1 MSYLHLTRTRTR
13 ERTPE
18 YDTQYY
24 RPLVR
29 RDSNKRQRTITLS
42 DDEDDGHDDY
52 PYSSSYKPSK
62 LSRALTIRN
71 QPSQLERY
79 NIWSDRRDKH
89 SDDDEERRRGHE
101 RRRTYKY
108 ASNRHSHSDDDDKC
122 DPEEREFRLK
132 VQATFSKPSLSSP
145 SHHHH
150 HHDSHFWPGDV
161 FRSSRERWSD
171 EAWETRERST
181 SRERSSRRRDSV
193 WGDEEKDEEK
203 ESWSR
208 YRRIKRTKT
217 EEWRPLSGWRRE
229 RIVYGS

>member
-18 YDTQYY
+18 YDTNYS
-24 RPLVR
+24 RPIVR
-29 RDSNKRQRTITLS
+29 RDSNKRQRNITLS
-42 DDEDDGHDDY
+42 DDADDGYDDY
-52 PYSSSYKPSK
+52 PYSSTQKAGK
-62 LSRALTIRN
+62 LSRALTVRN
-71 QPSQLERY
+71 QPTQLERY
-79 NIWSDRRDKH
+79 NIWRDKH
-89 SDDDEERRRGHE
+89 SDEDDERRRSYE
-101 RRRTYKY
+101 TRRTYKY
-108 ASNRHSHSDDDDKC
+108 APDRHSYSDDEETC
-122 DPEEREFRLK
+122 DPDEREFRLK
-132 VQATFSKPSLSSP
+132 VKATFSKPKPSPP

-150 HHDSHFWPGDV
+150 HHDSHLWPADL
-161 FRSSRERWSD
+161 FRSREKWSD

-181 SRERSSRRRDSV
+181 SRDRSSRRRDSV
-193 WGDEEKDEEK
+193 WADEEKDEEK

>member
-1 MSYLHLTRTRTR
+1 MSYLHLARTRTR

-18 YDTQYY
+18 YDTHHYS

-29 RDSNKRQRTITLS
+29 RDSNKRQRIITLS
-42 DDEDDGHDDY
+42 DDEDGGYDDY
-52 PYSSSYKPSK
+52 PYSSSHKPAK

-79 NIWSDRRDKH
+79 NIWSDKRDKH
-89 SDDDEERRRGHE
+89 SDDDEDRRRSYE

-108 ASNRHSHSDDDDKC
+108 TPNRHNHFDDDCKS

-132 VQATFSKPSLSSP
+132 VKATFSKPKPSSL

-150 HHDSHFWPGDV
+150 DHEPHFWPGDL
-161 FRSSRERWSD
+161 FRSREKWSD

-181 SRERSSRRRDSV
+181 SRERSSRRRDSL
-193 WGDEEKDEEK
+193 WDDEEKDEEK

-208 YRRIKRTKT
+208 YRHIKRTKT